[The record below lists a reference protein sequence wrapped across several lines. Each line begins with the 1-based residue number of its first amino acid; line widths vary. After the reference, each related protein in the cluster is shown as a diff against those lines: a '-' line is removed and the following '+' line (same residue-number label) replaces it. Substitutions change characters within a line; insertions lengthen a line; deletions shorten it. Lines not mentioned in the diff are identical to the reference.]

1 MNSGT
6 VMALGIM
13 AGVMIAAW
21 FLSRKAR
28 KRDCEYDEMQLKI
41 RAKGYQIGFY
51 TVLFL
56 MLVLVLLSELNWFT
70 FCTPGFAAFAALI
83 ISVTVFAVYCILH
96 DAFIGLRSNPKQY
109 IILFSLVILAQALGA
124 LRYWTAGELLE
135 NGRLTFGSGASS
147 VMVVCF
153 LTILITLIVK
163 IRRDGKEAEE

>member
-1 MNSGT
+1 MSTGT

-41 RAKGYQIGFY
+41 RAKGYQIGFH
-51 TVLFL
+51 TALCLIMVLI
-56 MLVLVLLSELNWFT
+56 LLSELDWFT
-70 FCTPGFAAFAALI
+70 FFTPGFAAFAALI
-83 ISVTVFAVYCILH
+83 ISVTIFAVYCILH
-96 DAFIGLRSNPKQY
+96 DAFVGLRSNPRQY
-109 IILFSLVILAQALGA
+109 VILFSIVILAQALGA

-135 NGRLTFGSGASS
+135 NGRLTFGSGAST

-153 LTILITLIVK
+153 LAILITLIVK
-163 IRRDGKEAEE
+163 MRQDGKEAEE